1 MHAFKSFRN
10 DILAGTTVALILI
23 PQSLAYAQL
32 AGLPPQF
39 GLYASL
45 LPPLIASLF
54 GSSKYL
60 ATGPVAILSLMTF
73 AELNQYY
80 PPGSPEYIS
89 LALLMAFMLGLF
101 QLTLGIFKLG
111 NFISLISHPVI
122 YGFITASSII
132 IAATELPKFLNI
144 VIPAQD
150 HMYQSILI
158 LIDRSMSGFDITTL
172 TLGIWALLLMITL
185 RKVNQ
190 KLPVILITVIA
201 STLLAKLINYSGPLV
216 GNIPLGLPV
225 FSPPVLNL
233 TLIEQLLPTLIAMG
247 LIGFTEAIS
256 ISQAVAIK
264 TKDRINPNKELIGQ
278 GLANIIG
285 SFSQSYPVSGSF
297 SRTAVSLNI
306 GAGSKIAGVATAV
319 VVLLVLLFFTE
330 IFSIIPRVALA
341 AVIVYSVSVFIDL
354 KKIKYIWHTKKYD
367 GIAALLTFM
376 TTLYFAPHLE
386 KGILTGVLFSVGF
399 FIYRSF
405 KPNIIFVSTYKDGQL
420 HDANRFKMKKC
431 TNIAVVRLDSR
442 LYFANAEYFEQE
454 IINYIA
460 DNPDIAYVLIVS
472 VGINDIDSTGEES
485 LRALYQNLHS
495 AGKYLYFAY
504 TKTPVRKVLKRTGFM
519 DKVGHDHFFTKTDE
533 AVAFLI
539 NKADTEGIHMDKD
552 NCPLKKY
559 VKNDLYTEKHSR
571 VPRPL
576 SLNIQKLLKAYNFNR
591 KSSLKSVDSKRRL

>member
-1 MHAFKSFRN
+1 
-10 DILAGTTVALILI
+10 
-23 PQSLAYAQL
+23 
-32 AGLPPQF
+32 
-39 GLYASL
+39 
-45 LPPLIASLF
+45 
-54 GSSKYL
+54 
-60 ATGPVAILSLMTF
+60 MTF

-89 LALLMAFMLGLF
+89 LALLMAFMLGIF
-101 QLTLGIFKLG
+101 QLILGILKLG
-111 NFISLISHPVI
+111 NFISFISHPVI

-144 VIPAQD
+144 SVPAQN
-150 HMYQSILI
+150 HMYQSILL
-158 LIDRSMSGFDITTL
+158 LIDRSMSGIDITTL
-172 TLGIWALLLMITL
+172 ALGIWALLFMAIL
-185 RKVNQ
+185 RKIS
-190 KLPVILITVIA
+190 KKIPVILVTVIA
-201 STLLAKLINYSGPLV
+201 STLLANLINYSGPLV
-216 GNIPLGLPV
+216 GNIPLGLPA
-225 FSPPVLNL
+225 FSPPTLNL
-233 TLIEQLLPTLIAMG
+233 ALLEQFLPTLIAMG

-297 SRTAVSLNI
+297 SRTAVNLNV
-306 GAGSKIAGVATAV
+306 GAGSKRAGIATAL

-330 IFSIIPRVALA
+330 IFSIIPRVTLA

-367 GIAALLTFM
+367 GIAALLTFI

-386 KGILTGVLFSVGF
+386 KGILTGVLFSIGF
-399 FIYRSF
+399 FIYRSV

-431 TNIAVVRLDSR
+431 ANIAVVRLDSR

-460 DNPDIAYVLIVS
+460 DNPDTAYVLIVS
-472 VGINDIDSTGEES
+472 VGINDIDSTGEEA
-485 LRALYQNLHS
+485 LRALYHNLHS
-495 AGKYLYFAY
+495 AGKQLYFAY

-533 AVAFLI
+533 AVEFLI
-539 NKADTEGIHMDKD
+539 NKADKEGIHIDTD

-559 VKNDLYTEKHSR
+559 VKDTNKAVSKSR
-571 VPRPL
+571 TKINL
-576 SLNIQKLLKAYNFNR
+576 SNITRSIYAYVYQN
-591 KSSLKSVDSKRRL
+591 KSNLKSVDSRRRL